1 MGAGEGGAP
10 RSGQVKGRR
19 EGKEKR
25 EEERQDE
32 EINEVCAA
40 DDHSLFDAAS
50 AWDQIDRVL
59 IKGRER
65 GAIPLPAPPRTGQPL
80 A

>member
-1 MGAGEGGAP
+1 M
-10 RSGQVKGRR
+10 KGRR
-19 EGKEKR
+19 EVKEKR
-25 EEERQDE
+25 EEEKQDE

-50 AWDQIDRVL
+50 ARKQIDRVH
-59 IKGRER
+59 IRGRER
-65 GAIPLPAPPRTGQPL
+65 GAIPLPAPPRTRQPL

>member
-1 MGAGEGGAP
+1 M
-10 RSGQVKGRR
+10 KGSR

-50 AWDQIDRVL
+50 AWDQIGRVL
-59 IKGRER
+59 IRGRER
-65 GAIPLPAPPRTGQPL
+65 DAIPLPAPPRTRQPL

>member
-1 MGAGEGGAP
+1 M
-10 RSGQVKGRR
+10 KGRR
-19 EGKEKR
+19 EGREKR

-59 IKGRER
+59 IRGRER
-65 GAIPLPAPPRTGQPL
+65 GAIPLPAPPRTRRPP